1 MGEKLL
7 IGSFWLSFFNIV
19 CKILGFIYLIPWL
32 KFMGTIHDQQTAQAI
47 YNVAY
52 LPYALFLSLGTAGFP
67 SGIAKKIA
75 ELNIK
80 GNKNQIKKLF
90 KSGLIVMEII
100 GILSALLMFI
110 FAPTLSKMSP
120 IVDHTAGITAI
131 RSLCFSLLII
141 PILSALRGYFQ
152 GLNFSFPSGVSQLLE

>member
-1 MGEKLL
+1 
-7 IGSFWLSFFNIV
+7 
-19 CKILGFIYLIPWL
+19 
-32 KFMGTIHDQQTAQAI
+32 MGTIHDQQTAQAI

-90 KSGLIVMEII
+90 KSGLIVIEII

-110 FAPTLSKMSP
+110 FAPTLSKISP

-131 RSLCFSLLII
+131 RSLCFSLSTFYRKKRNLFQLKDFYFLPLKSISHMKGLATDII
-141 PILSALRGYFQ
+141 RESLPFVYVGSVISIL
-152 GLNFSFPSGVSQLLE
+152 